1 MLFDM
6 INLKMNKWSI
16 PQKTPPVNLG
26 ESGENNATVID
37 IEIDENEVSDFLKTK
52 YYLDIRD
59 EVDGEKTT
67 PRTQE
72 LALVKITNDNEETY
86 KLQMKPN
93 SQWLGKDNI
102 KLLQVRCEYVDDTD
116 SENTEKVVMKSN
128 TFKGIV
134 KTGLAE

>member
-1 MLFDM
+1 MLFNM
-6 INLKMNKWSI
+6 INLTMNKWLI
-16 PQKTPPVNLG
+16 PQNTPPINLG
-26 ESGENNATVID
+26 ESGENNATIID
-37 IEIDENEVSDFLKTK
+37 IEIDENEVSDFVKTK

-72 LALVKITNDNEETY
+72 LTLVKTTNDNEDIY

-93 SQWLGKDNI
+93 SQWLGKDSI

-116 SENTEKVVMKSN
+116 LENIEKVIMKSN

-134 KTGLAE
+134 KTGLTE

>member
-1 MLFDM
+1 MLFNM
-6 INLKMNKWSI
+6 INLTMNKWLI
-16 PQKTPPVNLG
+16 PQNTPPINLG
-26 ESGENNATVID
+26 ESGENNATIID
-37 IEIDENEVSDFLKTK
+37 IEIDENEVSDFVKTK

-72 LALVKITNDNEETY
+72 LTLVKTTNDNEDIY

-93 SQWLGKDNI
+93 SQWLGKDSI

-116 SENTEKVVMKSN
+116 SENIEKVIMKSN

-134 KTGLAE
+134 KTGLTE